1 MTIRAETIACLE
13 GSAGLITLDSP
24 RSLNALSEDMI
35 ITMQATLDAW
45 AEDPE
50 ICLVILQGA
59 GDRAFCAG
67 GNIRELYNVLG
78 TDQAEA
84 EATRYFSTE
93 YRLDYTLHT
102 YRKPLICWAH
112 GVVMGGGLGLLAA
125 SRYRLVTPSAQ
136 LAMPEIS
143 IGLFPDVGA
152 GYFLNRLP
160 EGMGLFLGLTGAR
173 LNQNDSLRIGLA
185 DMTVPED
192 GFEALVE
199 HIRESR
205 WRGEVAADDNR
216 LYRLL
221 NQFSNEH
228 QTQPLNS
235 ELAEHEQTIA
245 TLCRGESLP
254 DIVRDLL
261 ARETD
266 SGWWQTAANNLRSG
280 CPTSAWLVFEQ
291 LRHAR
296 QLSLKEIFRSEL
308 AMAVNCCN
316 GKDLKEGIRARLID
330 KDQQP
335 QWQHSSVEVLTAD
348 DVARYFIAPWAAAED
363 PLADLD

>member
-1 MTIRAETIACLE
+1 MTIHAETIACME

-35 ITMQATLDAW
+35 IAMQRHLDAW
-45 AEDPE
+45 AEDPD

-59 GDRAFCAG
+59 GERAFCAG
-67 GNIRELYNVLG
+67 GDIRQLYDVLG
-78 TDQAEA
+78 TDQSEA
-84 EATRYFSTE
+84 EATRYFNAE

-125 SRYRLVTPSAQ
+125 SRYRLLTPSAQ

-173 LNQNDSLRIGLA
+173 LNQIDSLRIGLA

-192 GFEALVE
+192 GFDALIQR
-199 HIRESR
+199 IRDSR

-228 QTQPLNS
+228 QTPHLKS
-235 ELAEHEQTIA
+235 ELADHEQFIA
-245 TLCRGESLP
+245 TICRGESLP

-261 ARETD
+261 GRD
-266 SGWWQTAANNLRSG
+266 SESSWWQTAINNLRSG

-291 LRHAR
+291 LKHAR
-296 QLSLKEIFRSEL
+296 QLSLKEIFRTEL
-308 AMAVNCCN
+308 AMAVNCCA

-335 QWQHSSVEVLTAD
+335 KWQYSSVEELSAD
-348 DVARYFIAPWAAAED
+348 DVARYFTPPWPPTD
-363 PLADLD
+363 NPLADLD

>member
-1 MTIRAETIACLE
+1 MTIHAETIACME

-35 ITMQATLDAW
+35 IAMQRHLDAW
-45 AEDPE
+45 AEDPD

-59 GDRAFCAG
+59 GERAFCAG
-67 GNIRELYNVLG
+67 GDIRQLYDVLG
-78 TDQAEA
+78 TDQSEA
-84 EATRYFSTE
+84 EATRYFNAE

-125 SRYRLVTPSAQ
+125 SRYRLLTPSAQ

-173 LNQNDSLRIGLA
+173 LNQIDS
-185 DMTVPED
+185 
-192 GFEALVE
+192 
-199 HIRESR
+199 
-205 WRGEVAADDNR
+205 
-216 LYRLL
+216 
-221 NQFSNEH
+221 
-228 QTQPLNS
+228 
-235 ELAEHEQTIA
+235 
-245 TLCRGESLP
+245 
-254 DIVRDLL
+254 
-261 ARETD
+261 
-266 SGWWQTAANNLRSG
+266 LRSG
-280 CPTSAWLVFEQ
+280 CPTSAGLVFEQ
-291 LRHAR
+291 LKHAR
-296 QLSLKEIFRSEL
+296 QLSLKEIFRTEL
-308 AMAVNCCN
+308 AMAVNCCA

-335 QWQHSSVEVLTAD
+335 KWQYSSVEELSAD
-348 DVARYFIAPWAAAED
+348 DVSRYFTPPWPTTD
-363 PLADLD
+363 NPLADLD